1 MGKKDELKEF
11 DIKNLTCYYS
21 DNMIRD
27 IDIDF
32 DGILLD
38 KKSYKTY

>member
-1 MGKKDELKEF
+1 MEKKDELKEF
-11 DIKNLTCYYS
+11 DIKNLTCYFS
-21 DNMIRD
+21 DDIIRD